1 MENQRVII
9 SKRMLKD
16 ALLSLL
22 KEKRLMDVTVKELC
36 ERSGINR
43 STFYRHYDN
52 VSDLLDEVID
62 DIVNLLVSTSNSS
75 LNDPGN
81 TLSYLSNTLLFFR
94 DHDEYDPLISSEN
107 FTMDILG
114 RKIEE
119 EMINSLPIKSSR
131 HQRYLIRYLMNG
143 SYGII
148 KSWIMNGRKE
158 DVKEISDMILTFT
171 SSTFR

>member
-1 MENQRVII
+1 MENQRVVI

-22 KEKRLMDVTVKELC
+22 KEKRLMDVTIKELC
-36 ERSGINR
+36 DRSGINR

-62 DIVNLLVSTSNSS
+62 DIANLVITTSNSS
-75 LNDPGN
+75 LKDPDN
-81 TLSYLSNTLLFFR
+81 TTSYIRSVLMFFR
-94 DHDEYDPLISSEN
+94 DHSEYDPLISSEN
-107 FTMDILG
+107 FTMDILAK
-114 RKIEE
+114 RIEE
-119 EMINSLPIKSSR
+119 EMIRTLPIKNSR
-131 HQRYLIRYLMNG
+131 HQRYLVRYLMSG

-148 KSWIMNGRKE
+148 KSWIVNGRKE

-171 SSTFR
+171 SRSFS

>member
-1 MENQRVII
+1 MENQRVVI

-22 KEKRLMDVTVKELC
+22 KEKRLMDITIKELC
-36 ERSGINR
+36 DRSGINR

-52 VSDLLDEVID
+52 VSELLDEIID
-62 DIVNLLVSTSNSS
+62 DIASLVIATSNAS

-81 TLSYLSNTLLFFR
+81 TISYLNSVLMFFR
-94 DHDEYDPLISSEN
+94 DHVEYDPLISSEN
-107 FTMDILG
+107 FTMDILAK
-114 RKIEE
+114 KIEE
-119 EMINSLPIKSSR
+119 EMIRSLPIKNSR
-131 HQRYLIRYLMNG
+131 HQRYLVRYLMSG

-148 KSWIMNGRKE
+148 KSWIVSGRKE

>member
-1 MENQRVII
+1 MENQRVVI

-22 KEKRLMDVTVKELC
+22 KEKRLMDITIKELC
-36 ERSGINR
+36 DRSGINR

-62 DIVNLLVSTSNSS
+62 DIATLLINTSNSS

-81 TLSYLSNTLLFFR
+81 TLSYINSVLMFFR
-94 DHDEYDPLISSEN
+94 DHSEYDPLISSEN
-107 FTMDILG
+107 FTMDILAG
-114 RKIEE
+114 KIEV
-119 EMINSLPIKSSR
+119 EMINRLPVKNSR
-131 HQRYLIRYLMNG
+131 YQRYLIRYLMSG

-171 SSTFR
+171 SSLFR